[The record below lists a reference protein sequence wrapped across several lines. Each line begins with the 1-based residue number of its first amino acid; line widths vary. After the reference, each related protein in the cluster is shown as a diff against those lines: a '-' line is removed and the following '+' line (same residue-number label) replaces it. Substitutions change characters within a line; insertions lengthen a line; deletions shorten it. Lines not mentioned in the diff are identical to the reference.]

1 MPKGDKNKGRKGPR
15 APYDNIIIPK
25 EELAEI
31 LRKQR
36 ERSTEAIDR
45 VNIRLREFYERS
57 EERDRQ
63 RRINKK
69 KDKTKTRAKNK
80 SDFYD

>member
-1 MPKGDKNKGRKGPR
+1 MPIGDNAKKGPR
-15 APYDNIIIPK
+15 GAYDNVKLPK
-25 EELAEI
+25 DELMKILEE
-31 LRKQR
+31 QR
-36 ERSTEAIDR
+36 SRASAAIDR

-80 SDFYD
+80 SDYYD